1 MRIRKL
7 RWRNLFRLS
16 GMVAASSFLGF
27 GQPISAHAGPFADM
41 WSSGGSA
48 YSGYPNT
55 SYSPVIPAGIP
66 QAQVGVLPTGAY
78 ASQYYRAPTTYYRP
92 VTTFDPRLGTTV
104 TSLQPCTSYQYQAAR
119 VPLLVPQTHSTAA
132 YGSYGVSPQSRY
144 SPGMVTNT
152 NASASGQST
161 MSIPSGMGS
170 QYTAPVVQMPNN
182 GVAMYSQ
189 APTQV
194 PQTQFMPQTQF
205 PTSTN
210 TFGQPAVPVYG
221 GVQYGPTAV
230 NTTPSYNTTVTS
242 PVATAVV
249 PAAAWTTTTTNGG
262 YIGNGPQQFTQPAI
276 STPPNVYS
284 GNAMVSGNGSS
295 NGASDNGTPYS
306 GTPVNAPQY
315 GPGATMTPLGPPVIS
330 SVPANQN
337 ASAYN
342 PNSVYGA
349 NTTPSFGPMPGSM
362 GSSVMPGAVY
372 PPTASAGTYPAGT
385 YPPNA
390 VYPSSPSTVAP
401 SLRDSESSVAPQLPP
416 TTLKPVLPPE
426 NTYVP
431 SHQPTEIMPSNILP
445 DTADDPTRF
454 QLRRVER
461 DMIGPSNSQ
470 GASPNGFSSSG
481 SAPTNPF
488 GSQNDPQT
496 LNKPN
501 SEIDAGAAGVNPAL
515 MPTPSL
521 DKPSGNETTPGLE
534 MKLESL
540 KPIPAPPS
548 FDASPTWRPVLLTPR
563 DQTAGLPD
571 RTPSSN
577 YAASHSIAPSSPVS
591 VRPSRAPA
599 PANESMMSVE
609 EELNSNL
616 VYFNRNQPTHK

>member
-1 MRIRKL
+1 
-7 RWRNLFRLS
+7 
-16 GMVAASSFLGF
+16 
-27 GQPISAHAGPFADM
+27 
-41 WSSGGSA
+41 
-48 YSGYPNT
+48 
-55 SYSPVIPAGIP
+55 
-66 QAQVGVLPTGAY
+66 
-78 ASQYYRAPTTYYRP
+78 
-92 VTTFDPRLGTTV
+92 
-104 TSLQPCTSYQYQAAR
+104 
-119 VPLLVPQTHSTAA
+119 
-132 YGSYGVSPQSRY
+132 
-144 SPGMVTNT
+144 
-152 NASASGQST
+152 
-161 MSIPSGMGS
+161 
-170 QYTAPVVQMPNN
+170 
-182 GVAMYSQ
+182 
-189 APTQV
+189 
-194 PQTQFMPQTQF
+194 
-205 PTSTN
+205 
-210 TFGQPAVPVYG
+210 
-221 GVQYGPTAV
+221 
-230 NTTPSYNTTVTS
+230 
-242 PVATAVV
+242 
-249 PAAAWTTTTTNGG
+249 
-262 YIGNGPQQFTQPAI
+262 
-276 STPPNVYS
+276 
-284 GNAMVSGNGSS
+284 
-295 NGASDNGTPYS
+295 
-306 GTPVNAPQY
+306 
-315 GPGATMTPLGPPVIS
+315 
-330 SVPANQN
+330 
-337 ASAYN
+337 
-342 PNSVYGA
+342 
-349 NTTPSFGPMPGSM
+349 MPGSM

-501 SEIDAGAAGVNPAL
+501 SEIDSGAAGVNPAL

-599 PANESMMSVE
+599 PANESLMSVE